1 MSQRKKDKKQKKKE
15 RQAEQAKSEKACFD
29 IVQLLSTEQIDT
41 KPNLAK
47 FLDTYVKDIHASIG
61 SSKISFYPNY
71 RYELAKLFVRFLDG
85 HELVYILNT
94 LPNGQNYFLY
104 DGVDEQTLTHKDI
117 VVVEKFFNFLFD
129 FKFISTERNSKCA

>member
-15 RQAEQAKSEKACFD
+15 RQAEQAKSEKVCFD
-29 IVQLLSTEQIDT
+29 IVQLLSVEQIDT

-47 FLDTYVKDIHASIG
+47 FLDTYVEDIHASIG

-85 HELVYILNT
+85 HELVYIVNA
-94 LPNGQNYFLY
+94 LPNGQHYFLY
-104 DGVDEQTLTHKDI
+104 NGVDEEELTQNDLMLI
-117 VVVEKFFNFLFD
+117 QRFFSFLVD
-129 FKFISTERNSKCA
+129 FKFVFQQEKTQI